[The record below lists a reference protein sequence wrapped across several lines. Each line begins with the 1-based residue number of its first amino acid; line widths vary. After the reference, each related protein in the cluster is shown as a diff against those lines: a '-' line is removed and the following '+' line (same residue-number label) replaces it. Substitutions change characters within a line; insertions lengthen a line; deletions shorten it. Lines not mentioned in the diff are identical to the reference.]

1 MIGTPT
7 AGWHGDFGRYAAA
20 VERWE
25 QVFGRADPSPVV
37 DGGDGRPRLNPA
49 FVEWMMGLPAGWV
62 TDCGVSR
69 TQALKILG
77 NGVVPQQALLALQ
90 LLLPQRERDHP
101 RFSSL

>member
-1 MIGTPT
+1 MN
-7 AGWHGDFGRYAAA
+7 
-20 VERWE
+20 
-25 QVFGRADPSPVV
+25 PS
-37 DGGDGRPRLNPA
+37 